1 MFDFYTHNKPQIA
14 HKEVLCDSLT
24 PLSVLFALKAK
35 VLLESAY
42 NETGKDRYSLVILNE
57 AFRVYKEE
65 GIHYLVVKGAKT
77 PLHQAL
83 QGYLTSENIKK
94 SLGIRADSVDFTESR
109 ESKGADSKQGFL
121 ENLAIV
127 RSLAP
132 KPNAEQSPHLP
143 LDLPLPLGGAGYIGY
158 EFFAEIENVEFSN
171 PPLYNAPECGF
182 IFGRDFLIFDHL
194 FDRLHIVSV
203 SYAYEKEA
211 IDVAG
216 RVASIAKKLESLNV
230 ASSSLESTPD
240 SQAQGYE
247 IQNATSQK
255 EYETMV
261 EKIKDSIY
269 KGDLLQCVPSQSMQV
284 KSPIPP
290 LQAYRNLRH
299 QNPSP
304 YMFYY
309 DFDDFVI
316 LGASP
321 EIMIRL
327 KTSDEI
333 SHFILRPIAGTRP
346 RGKSVAQDLELEKE
360 LLNDEK
366 ENAEHLMLLDL
377 ARNDAGKVSVG
388 GGVSV
393 IARNKIERYS
403 RVMHIVSS
411 VQGELDSKR
420 FAKRD
425 ALKAAFPA
433 GTLSGAPKIAAIE
446 MIESLEST
454 RRGVY
459 GGAIGYFT
467 QNEDM
472 DFAIAIRSTVYQ
484 NGVYYMRSGAGV
496 VQDSNPRAEYL
507 ETQNKIQSLLD
518 MLRGQNEVEQG
529 KVKQNNGGRNKKGLK
544 EGAE

>member
-1 MFDFYTHNKPQIA
+1 MFDFRTQNKPQIA
-14 HKEVLCDSLT
+14 HKEVLCDSLS

-65 GIHYLVVKGAKT
+65 GIHYLVVKGVKT

-94 SLGIRADSVDFTESR
+94 SLGIRADFVGLTESR
-109 ESKGADSKQGFL
+109 ESKGADSKQDFL

-132 KPNAEQSPHLP
+132 KPEQSPHLP

-158 EFFAEIENVEFSN
+158 EFFAEIENVKFSN

-216 RVASIAKKLESLNV
+216 QVASIAKKLESLNV
-230 ASSSLESTPD
+230 TSSSLESTQDP
-240 SQAQGYE
+240 QAQCYK

-393 IARNKIERYS
+393 IARNKIERYP

-472 DFAIAIRSTVYQ
+472 DFAIAIRSAVYQ

-496 VQDSNPRAEYL
+496 VQDSNSRAEYL

-518 MLRGQNEVEQG
+518 MLRGQNEVEQS

-544 EGAE
+544 EEAE

>member
-1 MFDFYTHNKPQIA
+1 MFDFHTHNKPQIA
-14 HKEVLCDSLT
+14 HKEVLCDSLS
-24 PLSVLFALKAK
+24 PLSVLFVLKAK

-65 GIHYLVVKGAKT
+65 GIHYLVVKGVKT

-94 SLGIRADSVDFTESR
+94 SLGIRADSVGFTESFTESR

-203 SYAYEKEA
+203 SYAYEKET

-230 ASSSLESTPD
+230 TSSSLETTPD
-240 SQAQGYE
+240 SRAQGYE

-261 EKIKDSIY
+261 KKIKDSIY

-327 KTSDEI
+327 KTSDKI

-425 ALKAAFPA
+425 VLKAAFPA

-472 DFAIAIRSTVYQ
+472 DFAIAIRSAVYQ
-484 NGVYYMRSGAGV
+484 NGVYYMCSGAGV

-518 MLRGQNEVEQG
+518 MLMPKGQDERTLEQ
-529 KVKQNNGGRNKKGLK
+529 VKRNKG
-544 EGAE
+544 EAE

>member
-1 MFDFYTHNKPQIA
+1 MFDFRIQNKPQIA

-24 PLSVLFALKAK
+24 PLSVLFTLKAK

-57 AFRVYKEE
+57 AFRVCKEE
-65 GIHYLVVKGAKT
+65 GKTWFIVNGAKT
-77 PLHQAL
+77 LLQEAL
-83 QGYLTSENIKK
+83 QGYAIDEKIKK
-94 SLGIRADSVDFTESR
+94 SLGIKANFGDC
-109 ESKGADSKQGFL
+109 KGVDSKRGFL
-121 ENLAIV
+121 EDLAIV

-132 KPNAEQSPHLP
+132 KPNIEQNPHLP

-158 EFFAEIENVEFSN
+158 EFFAEIEEVRFTN

-203 SYAYEKEA
+203 SYAYEKES
-211 IDVAG
+211 IDVAQ
-216 RVASIAKKLESLNV
+216 RIENILKDLEALTT
-230 ASSSLESTPD
+230 SSLETIESARD
-240 SQAQGYE
+240 SQMQEYE
-247 IQNATSQK
+247 IWSATSQQ
-255 EYETMV
+255 EYESMV

-269 KGDLLQCVPSQSMQV
+269 KGDLLQCVPSQSMQIR
-284 KSPIPP
+284 SSLPP

-309 DFDDFVI
+309 NFDDFVI

-327 KTSDEI
+327 KTSDEV

-346 RGKSVAQDLELEKE
+346 RGKSVAEDLELEKE

-388 GGVSV
+388 GGVCV
-393 IARNKIERYS
+393 VARNKIERYS
-403 RVMHIVSS
+403 RVMHIVSQ
-411 VQGELDSKR
+411 VQGELDSKH

-425 ALKAAFPA
+425 AFKAAFPA

-467 QNEDM
+467 HNEDM
-472 DFAIAIRSTVYQ
+472 DFAIAIRTAVYQ
-484 NGVYYMRSGAGV
+484 NGIYYMRSGAGV

-518 MLRGQNEVEQG
+518 MLMPKEWNKRQN
-529 KVKQNNGGRNKKGLK
+529 KGGI
-544 EGAE
+544 E

>member
-1 MFDFYTHNKPQIA
+1 MFDFRTQNKPQIA

-94 SLGIRADSVDFTESR
+94 SLGIRADSVDFTKSR
-109 ESKGADSKQGFL
+109 ESKGANSKQGFL

-132 KPNAEQSPHLP
+132 KPEQSPHLP

-158 EFFAEIENVEFSN
+158 EFFVEIENVEFSN

-203 SYAYEKEA
+203 GYAYEKEA

-472 DFAIAIRSTVYQ
+472 DFAIAIRSAVYQ

>member
-14 HKEVLCDSLT
+14 HKEVLCDSLS

-94 SLGIRADSVDFTESR
+94 SLGIRADSVGFAESR

-203 SYAYEKEA
+203 SYAYEREA
-211 IDVAG
+211 IDVVG

-284 KSPIPP
+284 KSPIQP

-472 DFAIAIRSTVYQ
+472 DFAIAIRSAVYQ